1 MNILILGGG
10 NVGEKL
16 AKQLIKSKHQVTL
29 IEKEMETARVLS
41 AELDTIVLNADGTDR
56 SDLADAKVQEADVF
70 IAVTGDDK
78 TNLFACQLASKMGAK
93 KILARVND
101 PEDLELFLDMDITA
115 INTTLVTVSAIEDS
129 IKHLGGVPKIASIAN
144 EEGQIVRLLIQ
155 ENSPAVGRN
164 VGDLSLMRNVFAVGR
179 GNKLMLHDES
189 HLLREGDVLYAL
201 VRDEAEMKQAKELIG
216 AKN

>member
-29 IEKEMETARVLS
+29 IEKDTATAQVLS
-41 AELDTIVLNADGTDR
+41 AELDSIVLNADGTDR
-56 SDLADAKVQEADVF
+56 SDLADAKVQEIDIF

-78 TNLFACQLASKMGAK
+78 TNLFACQLAAKMGAK
-93 KILARVND
+93 KILSRVND

-115 INTTLVTVSAIEDS
+115 INTTLVTVSAIEES
-129 IKHLGGVPKIASIAN
+129 IKYVGGVPKIASIAN
-144 EEGQIVRLLIQ
+144 ECGQIVRLLIQ
-155 ENSPAVGRN
+155 ENSPAVGKT
-164 VGDLSLMRNVFAVGR
+164 VSDISLTRNVFAVSR
-179 GNKLMLHDES
+179 GNKLLLHDES

-201 VRDEAEMKQAKELIG
+201 VRDEGEMKHAKELIG

>member
-10 NVGEKL
+10 HVGEKL

-29 IEKEMETARVLS
+29 IEKDTETAHVLS
-41 AELDTIVLNADGTDR
+41 TEIDTIVLNADGTDR

-78 TNLFACQLASKMGAK
+78 TNLFACQLAAKMGAK

-129 IKHLGGVPKIASIAN
+129 IKYLGGVPKIASIAN

-155 ENSPAVGRN
+155 ENSPAVGKN
-164 VGDLSLMRNVFAVGR
+164 VGDLSLMRNVFAVSR